1 MIDITKYLNTDLI
14 IHDLGKCTRDEAIKA
29 LIAKIFQK
37 KKSSEVLLNQE
48 DVFKSVMEREGQQ
61 TTGIGNGLAFP
72 HARINGWKDFSIAM
86 GISRE
91 GIEFDSLD
99 KMPVNYV
106 FVLISSHEEP
116 YIILQTMST
125 LIRFLVEDGYREKIL
140 NEDLSSE
147 SILNTFKKCSV
158 REEEQILAGDLI
170 RPLTDHVDLDT
181 SVEEAARKM
190 HLDHFDTLAVVD
202 GEGKYCGEVSC
213 LDIFKYGMPDFF
225 NNLSTISFVRHI
237 DPFEKYFRIKGNL
250 KVKDIYKEGTSTI
263 PKDATLLEI
272 IFEMTTKNKLKLFV
286 VEEDRTLLG
295 VIDRF
300 CVIDKILFF

>member
-14 IHDLGKCTRDEAIKA
+14 IHDLGKRTRDEAIEA
-29 LIAKIFQK
+29 LVAKIFQDK
-37 KKSSEVLLNQE
+37 KTPEGSIGADSALKA
-48 DVFKSVMEREGQQ
+48 VMERENQQ

-72 HARINGWKDFSIAM
+72 HARIEGWQDFSIAM

-106 FVLISSHEEP
+106 FLLISSHEEP

-125 LIRFLVEDGYREKIL
+125 LIRFLVEDGYNKKIL
-140 NEDLSSE
+140 DKGFSPDA
-147 SILNTFKKCSV
+147 ILDIFKKCGI
-158 REEEQILAGDLI
+158 REEKQILAGDLI
-170 RPLTDHVDLDT
+170 RPLMGYVAPNT

-190 HLDHFDTLAVVD
+190 HLDHFDILPVID
-202 GEGKYCGEVSC
+202 NDGKYCGEVSC

-225 NNLSTISFVRHI
+225 NNLNTISFVRHI
-237 DPFEKYFRIKGNL
+237 DPFEKYFRIKGDL
-250 KVKDIYKEGTSTI
+250 KVKDIYTEGTSTI

-272 IFEMTTKNKLKLFV
+272 IFEMTVKNKSKLFV
-286 VEEDRTLLG
+286 LEEEGKLLG

-300 CVIDKILFF
+300 CIIDKILFF

>member
-14 IHDLGKCTRDEAIKA
+14 IHDLGKRTRDEAIEA
-29 LIAKIFQK
+29 LVAKIFQDK
-37 KKSSEVLLNQE
+37 KTPEGSIGADSALKA
-48 DVFKSVMEREGQQ
+48 VMERENQQ

-72 HARINGWKDFSIAM
+72 HARIEGWQDFSIAM

-106 FVLISSHEEP
+106 FLLISSHEEP

-125 LIRFLVEDGYREKIL
+125 LIRFLVEDGYNKKIL
-140 NEDLSSE
+140 DEGFSPDA
-147 SILNTFKKCSV
+147 ILDIFKKCGI
-158 REEEQILAGDLI
+158 REEKQILAGDLI
-170 RPLTDHVDLDT
+170 RPLMGYVAPNT

-190 HLDHFDTLAVVD
+190 HLDHFDILPVID
-202 GEGKYCGEVSC
+202 NDGKYCGEVSC

-225 NNLSTISFVRHI
+225 NNLNTISFVRHI
-237 DPFEKYFRIKGNL
+237 DPFEKYFRIKGDL
-250 KVKDIYKEGTSTI
+250 KVKDIYTEGTSTI

-272 IFEMTTKNKLKLFV
+272 IFEMTVKNKSKLFV
-286 VEEDRTLLG
+286 LEEEGKLLG

-300 CVIDKILFF
+300 CIIDKILFF